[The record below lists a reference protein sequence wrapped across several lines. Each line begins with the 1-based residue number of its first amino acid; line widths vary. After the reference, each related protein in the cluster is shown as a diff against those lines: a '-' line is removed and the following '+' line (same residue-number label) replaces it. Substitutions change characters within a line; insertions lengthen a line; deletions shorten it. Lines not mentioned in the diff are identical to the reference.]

1 MMQLRDAPS
10 QLCKYWKKAVNE
22 INNDHDE
29 DDDYDNDDYDD
40 DDDNDGSSLS
50 TPILSCGSRPTGDSN
65 LQLLLL
71 HQQDFLGDKNSQF
84 FTLF

>member
-1 MMQLRDAPS
+1 MQILEES
-10 QLCKYWKKAVNE
+10 SEYK
-22 INNDHDE
+22 INNDYD
-29 DDDYDNDDYDD
+29 DDDYDNDDND

-71 HQQDFLGDKNSQF
+71 HQQDFRCGKNS
-84 FTLF
+84 LLL